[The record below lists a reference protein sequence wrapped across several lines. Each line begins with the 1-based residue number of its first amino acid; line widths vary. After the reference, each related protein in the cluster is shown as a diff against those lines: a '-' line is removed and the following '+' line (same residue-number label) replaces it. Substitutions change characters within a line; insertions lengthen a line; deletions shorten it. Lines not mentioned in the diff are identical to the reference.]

1 MNNDLQNKANPI
13 VGFSSALAY
22 EIKEL
27 RKEKVITNN
36 LLVALCDSN
45 DLIVTYKENQ
55 AQGDITARQ
64 RQEKHNKFSL
74 RLHLVSISI
83 ASAAFYIS
91 IAGLPGFVS
100 MWVEGVL

>member
-1 MNNDLQNKANPI
+1 MSDLQDKANPI
-13 VGFSSALAY
+13 VGLSSALAY

-55 AQGDITARQ
+55 AQGDITARK

-91 IAGLPGFVS
+91 IAGLPVFISV
-100 MWVEGVL
+100 WVKGVL